1 MGNTI
6 PISEV
11 RDDVVAAYR
20 QEVLWQAEDVLKP
33 YKKMFE
39 RRKVAVEVHVIES
52 DTVAAAIAEVVT
64 RNSIERLV
72 IGGSSR
78 SLFSRY
84 TTLAHQ

>member
-20 QEVLWQAEDVLKP
+20 QEVLWQAEEVLKP
-33 YKKMFE
+33 YQKMFE

-52 DTVAAAIAEVVT
+52 DNVAAAIAEVVT

-72 IGGSSR
+72 IGGSSH
-78 SLFSRY
+78 SFFSRY
-84 TTLAHQ
+84 TTYR